1 MITLSDIQAA
11 RTRISPYILPTPL
24 LRIPALD
31 AALGCRVY
39 LKLES
44 LQRTGSFK
52 LRGALNALLC
62 LTDAQR
68 TRGVVA
74 SSSGNHAQGVACAGQ
89 LLGVDVTIVMPTN
102 CNPTKL
108 AGVKSYGARVL
119 LEGTLSTERD
129 AKAAQLV
136 AEEGRVEIH
145 PYDNP
150 YVKAGQGTLV
160 LEALE
165 QCPDLDVF
173 VAPVG
178 GGGLVCGVAAAAKG
192 LKPDIRVVGVEPAGA
207 ARYTRSREAGKPITL
222 ENVDTIAD
230 GTRTSRAAPSSLE
243 IMDALGVELAT
254 AEDSAIR
261 AAMRLMVSGAR
272 QVAEPSS
279 VLPIAAALSGR
290 LDIGPE
296 DAVCFVISGG
306 NNDLKLLSEILAK
319 TS

>member
-119 LEGTLSTERD
+119 LEGTLSTERMPR
-129 AKAAQLV
+129 LPTWP
-136 AEEGRVEIH
+136 R
-145 PYDNP
+145 
-150 YVKAGQGTLV
+150 KAGWRFTLTTIPMSRPGR
-160 LEALE
+160 ARW
-165 QCPDLDVF
+165 CWRRWSN
-173 VAPVG
+173 API
-178 GGGLVCGVAAAAKG
+178 LM
-192 LKPDIRVVGVEPAGA
+192 
-207 ARYTRSREAGKPITL
+207 
-222 ENVDTIAD
+222 
-230 GTRTSRAAPSSLE
+230 SLWP
-243 IMDALGVELAT
+243 
-254 AEDSAIR
+254 R
-261 AAMRLMVSGAR
+261 
-272 QVAEPSS
+272 
-279 VLPIAAALSGR
+279 
-290 LDIGPE
+290 
-296 DAVCFVISGG
+296 
-306 NNDLKLLSEILAK
+306 
-319 TS
+319 